1 MEIIVWL
8 VLGAV
13 AGFLAM
19 LVMYRSIP
27 NTPWQWAGALVIGLF
42 GGWLGGWVTGLL
54 GLEAVNW
61 LGALVV
67 AFVGALAVLML
78 LQRIAPSR

>member
-8 VLGAV
+8 VLGIV
-13 AGFLAM
+13 AGFLAV

-27 NTPWQWAGALVIGLF
+27 STPWQWVGALVIGLF
-42 GGWLGGWVTGLL
+42 GGWLGGWLTNLL

-61 LGALVV
+61 LGALVI

>member
-8 VLGAV
+8 VLGIV
-13 AGFLAM
+13 AGFLAV

-27 NTPWQWAGALVIGLF
+27 STPWQWVGALVIGLL
-42 GGWLGGWVTGLL
+42 GGWLGGWLTNLL

-61 LGALVV
+61 LGALVI